1 VTVLRHPAAAIVD
14 YLRADI
20 ESRTAHAR
28 VGPFLLRFDP
38 DSDNRFRN
46 YALPIDGAQPTAAE
60 TRALVQAFEERRRIP
75 RLEYV
80 ADLAPTVWPAL
91 AAEGFIEEA
100 SLQLM
105 VLGHSGLIIPAASQ
119 DHTIEF
125 VTAPGDLEAVAQVQN
140 DAYGEPFTTPA
151 DVARLSLLIER
162 GGAVVLARAATTG
175 EALGAGLYSAPSCHV
190 TEIAAV
196 GVRASARRRGIGSR
210 IVAALAEDALRCGLT
225 HPFLMAAREDEAR
238 LYARVGYVSCA
249 RMLHASRNTS

>member
-1 VTVLRHPAAAIVD
+1 VTAMRHPAADIVD

-28 VGPFLLRFDP
+28 VGPFLLKFDP

-60 TRALVQAFEERRRIP
+60 TRALVQAFEERQRVP

-80 ADLAPTVWPAL
+80 ADLAPAVWPAL

-105 VLGHSGLIIPAASQ
+105 VLGHLGLTTPANSQ

-125 VTAPGDLEAVAQVQN
+125 VTAPADLEAVAQVQN
-140 DAYGEPFTTPA
+140 DAYGEPVTTPA
-151 DVARLSLLIER
+151 DLARLTLLIER
-162 GGAVVLARAATTG
+162 GGAVVLARAAATG
-175 EALGAGLYSAPSCHV
+175 EALGAGLYSAPSCNV

-210 IVAALAEDALRCGLT
+210 IVAALAEHALRRGLE

>member
-1 VTVLRHPAAAIVD
+1 VTILRHPAADIVD

-46 YALPIDGAQPTAAE
+46 YALPIDGAQPTVAE
-60 TRALVQAFEERRRIP
+60 TRALIQAFEERRRVP

-80 ADLAPTVWPAL
+80 EDLAPAVWPAL

-105 VLGHSGLIIPAASQ
+105 VLGPLGLATPASAQ

-125 VTAPGDLEAVAQVQN
+125 VTAPADLEAVAQVQN

-151 DVARLSLLIER
+151 DVARLTMLIER
-162 GGAVVLARAATTG
+162 GGAVVLARAAAG
-175 EALGAGLYSAPSCHV
+175 EALGAGLYSAPWCNV

-210 IVAALAEDALRCGLT
+210 IVAALAEHALRRGLE

-238 LYARVGYVSCA
+238 VYARVGYLTCA